1 MLQDY
6 LQESINNVTIKG
18 YNSINTAISDFE
30 HYLKT
35 FASEGFSC
43 VVIFNINLFEDN
55 LKEAFIDTKT
65 YCNKDYYSFF
75 YDTYIGERKEFYAPY
90 AKCKDVSSAFKALEA
105 TFTTFSSRNDYPL
118 KKDVTLKQRLLDATK
133 KNLELFVENENVK
146 RFAKTATYTVY
157 TINWSNTATRM
168 IEIAIDTPSALDA
181 AKEVTQ
187 DAEDDISNW

>member
-1 MLQDY
+1 MKRFNKMLQDY

-65 YCNKDYYSFF
+65 YCNKDK
-75 YDTYIGERKEFYAPY
+75 GVRG
-90 AKCKDVSSAFKALEA
+90 
-105 TFTTFSSRNDYPL
+105 L
-118 KKDVTLKQRLLDATK
+118 KKCIETIMLK
-133 KNLELFVENENVK
+133 
-146 RFAKTATYTVY
+146 
-157 TINWSNTATRM
+157 INTARFLGSRLKYKSLK
-168 IEIAIDTPSALDA
+168 EIKLPFEISEKVV
-181 AKEVTQ
+181 KELLP
-187 DAEDDISNW
+187 EERNHKEEEILSHMYL